1 LRIGNSDRINHM
13 RKLKIA
19 SALALVAFAPFVAQ
33 AGVIWAGNGHEYE
46 LVNAEGITWTDARA
60 AAQSSGWDLVTV
72 TSAAEN
78 AFIVA
83 SVLSSG
89 STVSRSHY
97 WIGLSDAAVEGN
109 YQWVSGEAFSYTNWN
124 AGEPNNS
131 GNEDYIAYDYVG
143 SWGWNDA
150 PDNVGQIYGFARGYI
165 KERVANSV
173 PEPATLGLLGL
184 GLAGL
189 GLRRRR
195 RA

>member
-1 LRIGNSDRINHM
+1 M
-13 RKLKIA
+13 RRLKIA
-19 SALALVAFAPFVAQ
+19 SALALVTFVPVIAQ
-33 AGVIWAGNGHEYE
+33 AGVIWAVNGHEYE

-60 AAQSSGWDLVTV
+60 AAQAGGWDLVTV
-72 TSAAEN
+72 TSLAEN
-78 AFIVA
+78 DFIVA
-83 SVLSSG
+83 SILSSG
-89 STVSRSHY
+89 STASRSHY
-97 WIGLSDAAVEGN
+97 WIGLTDAAVEGS
-109 YQWVSGEAFSYTNWN
+109 YQWVTGEAFSYANWWG
-124 AGEPNNS
+124 GEPNNS
-131 GNEDYIAYDYVG
+131 GDEDYGAYDYREG
-143 SWGWNDA
+143 WAWNDA

>member
-1 LRIGNSDRINHM
+1 MDSSNGIKHM
-13 RKLKIA
+13 RKLKVA
-19 SALALVAFAPFVAQ
+19 SSLALLAFAPFVAQ

-46 LVNAEGITWTDARA
+46 LVNAEGITWTAARA
-60 AAQSSGWDLVTV
+60 AALNSGWDLVTV
-72 TSAAEN
+72 TSAEEN
-78 AFIVA
+78 AFIIA
-83 SVLSSG
+83 QVLSSG
-89 STVSRSHY
+89 STVARSHY
-97 WIGLSDAAVEGN
+97 WIGLRDVEVEGT
-109 YQWVSGEAFSYTNWN
+109 YDWVSGEAFGYTNWN
-124 AGEPNNS
+124 GGEPNNS

-143 SWGWNDA
+143 TWGWNDA

-165 KERVANSV
+165 KERRANAV

>member
-1 LRIGNSDRINHM
+1 M

-19 SALALVAFAPFVAQ
+19 SALALVTFVPFVAQ
-33 AGVIWAGNGHEYE
+33 AGVIWSVNGNEYE
-46 LVNAEGITWTDARA
+46 LVNAEGITWTAART
-60 AAQSSGWDLVTV
+60 AAQSGGWDLVTV

-97 WIGLSDAAVEGN
+97 WIGLSDAEVEGS
-109 YQWVSGEAFSYTNWN
+109 YGWVSGEAFSYTNWN
-124 AGEPNNS
+124 VGEPNNS
-131 GNEDYIAYDYVG
+131 GNEDFIAYDYVG

-150 PDNVGQIYGFARGYI
+150 PNNLGQIYGFARGYI
-165 KERVANSV
+165 KERVAPSV

-184 GLAGL
+184 GLASL

-195 RA
+195 RS

>member
-1 LRIGNSDRINHM
+1 M

-19 SALALVAFAPFVAQ
+19 SALALVTFVPLVAQ
-33 AGVIWAGNGHEYE
+33 AGVIWSGNGNEYE
-46 LVNAEGITWTDARA
+46 LVNAEGITWTAARA
-60 AAQSSGWDLVTV
+60 AAQSDGWDLVTV
-72 TSAAEN
+72 TSLEEN

-83 SVLSSG
+83 SILSSG
-89 STVSRSHY
+89 STADRSHY
-97 WIGLSDAAVEGN
+97 WIGLTDAASEGSF
-109 YQWVSGEAFSYTNWN
+109 QWVTGEAFSYTNWWG
-124 AGEPNNS
+124 GEPNNS
-131 GNEDYIAYDYVG
+131 GEEDYGAYDFRRG
-143 SWGWNDA
+143 WAWNDA
-150 PDNVGQIYGFARGYI
+150 PDNLGQAYVRGYI